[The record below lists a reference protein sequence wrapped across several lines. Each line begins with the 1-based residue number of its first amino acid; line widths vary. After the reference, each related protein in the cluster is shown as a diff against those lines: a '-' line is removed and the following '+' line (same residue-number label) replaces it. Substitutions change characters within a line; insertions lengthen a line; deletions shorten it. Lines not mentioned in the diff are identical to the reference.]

1 MVRRLCIL
9 ARRGLR
15 FDLTALRDFS
25 WPSSRIRGVGAI
37 VAFWCGAG
45 KAAGHCRLLTGLAS
59 IVYGRYSNQIVIVT
73 SRPAQVTLPK

>member
-37 VAFWCGAG
+37 VAFGAG
-45 KAAGHCRLLTGLAS
+45 RAKRRGIITAWAGLDTICYTDTATESL
-59 IVYGRYSNQIVIVT
+59 
-73 SRPAQVTLPK
+73 